1 MIRVV
6 LSVEALREI
15 TLRVMEKIQKELEIQ
30 NSLGCLDNYLTSIH
44 CSEFVANYN
53 TSFIPR
59 EAKIAVFGC
68 SKLSVNNLELVAKKA
83 GINPSRI
90 EFHMDYEKNKRFNFS
105 RFKDSFIYS
114 DIIFG
119 PSSHKSVGIDGYSSA
134 IAMMENESEHFP
146 KITRAIANDELKI
159 TKSSFEKA
167 LLSTQLYMSLV

>member
-1 MIRVV
+1 MISVV

-15 TLRVMEKIQKELEIQ
+15 TLRVIEKIQKELEIQ
-30 NSLGCLDNYLTSIH
+30 NGLGSLDNYLTSIH

-68 SKLSVNNLELVAKKA
+68 SKLSVSNLELVAKKA

-90 EFHMDYEKNKRFNFS
+90 EFHLDYEKNKRFDFS

-146 KITRAIANDELKI
+146 KITKAIANDELKI
-159 TKSSFEKA
+159 TRSSFEKA

>member
-1 MIRVV
+1 MV

-90 EFHMDYEKNKRFNFS
+90 EFHLDYEKNKRFDFS

-119 PSSHKSVGIDGYSSA
+119 PSSHK
-134 IAMMENESEHFP
+134 
-146 KITRAIANDELKI
+146 
-159 TKSSFEKA
+159 
-167 LLSTQLYMSLV
+167 

>member
-44 CSEFVANYN
+44 CSEFVVNYN

-90 EFHMDYEKNKRFNFS
+90 EFHMDYEKNKRFDFS

-119 PSSHKSVGIDGYSSA
+119 PSSHKSVGIGGYSSA

>member
-15 TLRVMEKIQKELEIQ
+15 ALRVMEKIQKELEIQ

-68 SKLSVNNLELVAKKA
+68 SKLSVNNLELVTKKA

-90 EFHMDYEKNKRFNFS
+90 EFHLDFS

-167 LLSTQLYMSLV
+167 LVSTQLYMSLV

>member
-1 MIRVV
+1 M
-6 LSVEALREI
+6 
-15 TLRVMEKIQKELEIQ
+15 
-30 NSLGCLDNYLTSIH
+30 
-44 CSEFVANYN
+44 
-53 TSFIPR
+53 
-59 EAKIAVFGC
+59 FGC

-90 EFHMDYEKNKRFNFS
+90 EFHLDYEKNKRFDFS

-134 IAMMENESEHFP
+134 IA
-146 KITRAIANDELKI
+146 NDELKI

-167 LLSTQLYMSLV
+167 LLNTQLYMALV